1 VNTFVSAW
9 NTVAQDLNTQFS
21 VASDGSGAQPLEAD
35 QTLRN
40 VQQQLLS
47 AITYSIG
54 GNNGF
59 VNLASIGLN
68 MNTDGTITTD
78 PTALSNAL
86 SNNFSSVQSL
96 LQGTSGFSANL
107 VSVLN
112 QITDPTQ
119 GAITLDLQGMTQS
132 NQDLT
137 NQITAMQAT
146 LQTQEQNLTNQYDQ
160 MQVALQELPMTQS
173 QLTQQLGAL

>member
-1 VNTFVSAW
+1 
-9 NTVAQDLNTQFS
+9 
-21 VASDGSGAQPLEAD
+21 
-35 QTLRN
+35 
-40 VQQQLLS
+40 
-47 AITYSIG
+47 
-54 GNNGF
+54 
-59 VNLASIGLN
+59 